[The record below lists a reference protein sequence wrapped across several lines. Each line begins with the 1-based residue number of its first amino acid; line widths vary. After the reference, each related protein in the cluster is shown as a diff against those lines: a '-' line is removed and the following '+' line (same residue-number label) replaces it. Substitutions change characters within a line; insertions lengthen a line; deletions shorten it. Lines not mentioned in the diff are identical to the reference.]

1 MRATARPIS
10 ITTSRTGS
18 PRASASPTL
27 ELTAFRPHGI
37 FGYALGSPMNHLMAL
52 SLYASVM
59 KAVATPLKFP
69 GTPAAFAAL
78 NQCTDARLLARAMAW
93 SVDVA
98 ACENEAFNFHNG
110 EPERWAN
117 LWPAVAEAF
126 GMQAGAC
133 SRYAWPP

>member
-1 MRATARPIS
+1 
-10 ITTSRTGS
+10 
-18 PRASASPTL
+18 
-27 ELTAFRPHGI
+27 
-37 FGYALGSPMNHLMAL
+37 MNHLMAL